1 MNDKKGTPIKFKP
14 SQLLN
19 LPAFLLGGLLVPCLC
34 LLDDLIK
41 LYCPVN
47 LVPDQLRTYI
57 LNFPVY
63 LAILY
68 ALYLGYR
75 ILKIYCT
82 HYEIDSEEL
91 RYYSGILYRKQEFI
105 ELYRVKDYKVDR
117 PFIYRLFELG
127 NLTIFTSDKTTPIFK
142 MDAIKNPQNI
152 YKTLRGL
159 VEQNRRAKH
168 VFEVD

>member
-1 MNDKKGTPIKFKP
+1 MNDKKGTLIKFKP

-19 LPAFLLGGLLVPCLC
+19 LPTFLLGVLLVPGLC
-34 LLDDLIK
+34 LSDDLIK
-41 LYCPVN
+41 LYCPAD
-47 LVPDQLRTYI
+47 LVPDQVGTYI

-68 ALYLGYR
+68 AFYMGCR
-75 ILKIYCT
+75 ILKVYCT

-91 RYYSGILYRKQEFI
+91 RYYSGILSRKQEFI
-105 ELYRVKDYKVDR
+105 ELYRVKDYKVER
-117 PFIYRLFELG
+117 PLLYRLFGLG

-142 MDAIKNPQNI
+142 MDAIKNPQDI
-152 YKTLRGL
+152 YKTLRRL